1 MFDIKNVYPSV
12 TQDLLKKAL
21 NAANEYINIL
31 KCDIDVIHHVKKSL
45 LFDSSHT
52 WIKSEARFV

>member
-1 MFDIKNVYPSV
+1 MFDIKNVYPFV

-45 LFDSSHT
+45 LFGSSHT